1 MSTATE
7 AGAIELLH
15 DIVQKQAAA
24 IDKLE
29 RRLFCAEG
37 LLLPFVCHLVDV
49 TGDPALREILTQA
62 QTTAVKLMPEVAEQ
76 QANAPRVVVSPS
88 LIIVK

>member
-1 MSTATE
+1 MTPATE

-15 DIVQKQAAA
+15 DIIKAQAAA

-29 RRLFCAEG
+29 RRLFCVES
-37 LLLPFVCHLVDV
+37 LLLPFVCHLIDV

-62 QTTAVKLMPEVAEQ
+62 QATAVKLMPEVAEQ
-76 QANAPRVVVSPS
+76 QANAPRVVVPPS

>member
-1 MSTATE
+1 MTPATE

-15 DIVQKQAAA
+15 DIIKAQAAA

-37 LLLPFVCHLVDV
+37 LLLPFVWHLVDV

-62 QTTAVKLMPEVAEQ
+62 QTTAARLMPEVAEQ
-76 QANAPRVVVSPS
+76 QANAPRVITSPP

>member
-62 QTTAVKLMPEVAEQ
+62 QTTAARLMPEVAE
-76 QANAPRVVVSPS
+76 AGVDKPRIVTPSS
-88 LIIVK
+88 LIVVK